1 LWAAVCEH
9 ELEGVVAKPRSGR
22 YVPGG
27 RGWVKVKNKQYWRYE
42 LEREGASRSR
52 RERKFV
58 QSGRALQQS
67 AHRRIVVGG
76 QALRATKGSKG
87 GKGGRNAQVCSL
99 DVGAGGVQR
108 RFGGASKRTDGARW
122 ACADAVLPIA
132 RL

>member
-1 LWAAVCEH
+1 LWAAVYEH
-9 ELEGVVAKPRSGR
+9 ELEGVVAKRRSGR
-22 YVPGG
+22 YVPCG

-76 QALRATKGSKG
+76 QALRAAEIRGGGRKG
-87 GKGGRNAQVCSL
+87 GAMRKFVLSNAVVAAAQRGG
-99 DVGAGGVQR
+99 
-108 RFGGASKRTDGARW
+108 
-122 ACADAVLPIA
+122 
-132 RL
+132 

>member
-9 ELEGVVAKPRSGR
+9 ELEGVVAKRRSGR

-76 QALRATKGSKG
+76 RHCEPPKDQRVGRENAMRTFVRRA
-87 GKGGRNAQVCSL
+87 
-99 DVGAGGVQR
+99 
-108 RFGGASKRTDGARW
+108 
-122 ACADAVLPIA
+122 
-132 RL
+132 